1 MTWRKWWPASAL
13 RTATPRWTPA
23 PLRGKRRG
31 SAGKA
36 NPDRLFAPPPRLI
49 IAAGVALSACAP
61 IAPGPEPLLPAAACY
76 DRATQPQTA
85 VVDSH
90 LHFRAFG
97 GPSVPFDE
105 VMGYLRETGVR
116 FVNIYGIGQML
127 PIGSPCTYY
136 LDCPGTPVIPTL
148 KNDFA
153 NAESLLANPPEGIH
167 ATLAMTFPDLS
178 RPESVVAGIE
188 VLDREFPGMFRWM
201 GEVNLVKQALFGNAH
216 EPVPLA
222 TIRGWAPF
230 MSLLRE
236 RGIPIAIH
244 SDLGRDEDPTL
255 YLPLMQEV
263 LDRYPD
269 NRVVWMHMGLSLE
282 LTTLS
287 AAEHIALMESML
299 DRYPNLMLDITWRII
314 DDNYFSRADYQPLYV
329 AFLNEYSDRILP
341 GTDFLASSNKDFDV
355 YRTEL
360 KVTSRILQFVD
371 DEAFRN
377 IALGENYF
385 RLLGLEYEA
394 PMVCA
399 AG

>member
-1 MTWRKWWPASAL
+1 MGARSQVV
-13 RTATPRWTPA
+13 RW
-23 PLRGKRRG
+23 G
-31 SAGKA
+31 SGPVVAVLAGGLA
-36 NPDRLFAPPPRLI
+36 
-49 IAAGVALSACAP
+49 ACAP
-61 IAPGPEPLLPAAACY
+61 MTPGPELPQIPAEACY
-76 DRATQPQTA
+76 DRSTQPQTA

-90 LHFRAFG
+90 LHFRPFG
-97 GPSVPFDE
+97 GAPVPFDE
-105 VMGYLRETGVR
+105 VMGYLRDTGVR
-116 FVNIYGIGQML
+116 YVNVYGIGQML
-127 PIGSPCTYY
+127 PVDSECTYY
-136 LDCPGTPVIPTL
+136 LDCVGTPVVPTL

-153 NAESLLANPPEGIH
+153 NATDLLASPPEGVH

-188 VLDREFPGMFRWM
+188 LLDREFPGMFRWM
-201 GEVNLVKQALFGNAH
+201 GEVNLVKQALFGNGH
-216 EPVPLA
+216 EPVPGA
-222 TIRGWAPF
+222 AIREWAPF

-244 SDLGRDEDPTL
+244 SDLGHGEDPTL

-269 NRVVWMHMGLSLE
+269 NRIVWMHMGLSLE
-282 LTTLS
+282 LTTLP
-287 AAEHIALMESML
+287 AAEHIRLMQSML

-329 AFLNEYSDRILP
+329 AFLNEYSERILP

-360 KVTSRILQFVD
+360 EVTSRILRFVD

-377 IALGENYF
+377 IALGQNHF
-385 RLLGLEYEA
+385 RLLGLADEA
-394 PMVCA
+394 PAVCGA
-399 AG
+399 ATG

>member
-1 MTWRKWWPASAL
+1 MNAL
-13 RTATPRWTPA
+13 M
-23 PLRGKRRG
+23 
-31 SAGKA
+31 
-36 NPDRLFAPPPRLI
+36 PRLL
-49 IAAGVALSACAP
+49 VATLALGLSGCAP
-61 IAPGPEPLLPAAACY
+61 ALPGLDAFRTDPVPACY
-76 DRATQPQTA
+76 DRSTQPQTA

-90 LHFRAFG
+90 LHFRPFG
-97 GPSVPFDE
+97 GSPVPFDE

-116 FVNIYGIGQML
+116 FVNVYGIGQML
-127 PIGSPCTYY
+127 PVDSPCTYY
-136 LDCPGTPVIPTL
+136 LDCVGTPVVPTL

-153 NAESLLANPPEGIH
+153 NANSVLTSPPQGVH
-167 ATLAMTFPDLS
+167 VTLAMTFPDLS
-178 RPESVVAGIE
+178 RPESVVEGMELLEA
-188 VLDREFPGMFRWM
+188 EFPGMFRWM

-216 EPVPLA
+216 EPVPGA
-222 TIRGWAPF
+222 TIREWAPF
-230 MSLLRE
+230 MTLLRE
-236 RGIPIAIH
+236 RDMPIAIH
-244 SDLGRDEDPTL
+244 SDLGNDERPTL

-360 KVTSRILQFVD
+360 QVTSRILQFVD
-371 DEAFRN
+371 DDAFRN

-394 PMVCA
+394 PMVCGA
-399 AG
+399 AA